1 MKTIVGIVGFLVVI
15 PIWYWLLYQ
24 VLARVNATELMWFL
38 YWAYIPAH
46 IFVGVV
52 ERILDGKPESAKRV

>member
-1 MKTIVGIVGFLVVI
+1 MNMKAIAGLVGFLVVA

-38 YWAYIPAH
+38 YWVYIPAA
-46 IFVGVV
+46 IFVGV
-52 ERILDGKPESAKRV
+52 LTKLTDAKPSKV

>member
-1 MKTIVGIVGFLVVI
+1 MKAIAVLVGFLVVA

-38 YWAYIPAH
+38 YCVYITSD
-46 IFVGVV
+46 IFVGV
-52 ERILDGKPESAKRV
+52 LTKLTDAKPSKV